1 MNISKT
7 TLFALLTLT
16 LGCLSTLGEA
26 RAQSTAT
33 VSDRLVG
40 TLIGATTPFY
50 DKSVLDV
57 TPPAVEPI
65 LAFARIGSTTTDYGA
80 ALTSALGMAGDG
92 TFNAAKL
99 ATFLQNTKEV
109 FLTET
114 GPNATTVNS
123 DVVFG
128 FSATVNGVIG
138 SAAALISD
146 PGQVKAISLL
156 PKVPGATSVAE
167 TGQLQDLTS
176 LLFPVNPPF
185 RVQVASAVPEPS
197 AWMTLAAG
205 LGVLG
210 LVARRRSRSMT

>member
-7 TLFALLTLT
+7 TLYPLLTLT
-16 LGCLSTLGEA
+16 LGCLSPLGDA
-26 RAQSTAT
+26 WAQSAAT

-40 TLIGATTPFY
+40 TLIGATTPLY

-57 TPPAVEPI
+57 TAPAVEPI
-65 LAFARIGSTTTDYGA
+65 LAFARIGGTGIDYGA
-80 ALTSALGMAGDG
+80 TLTSALGMASDG
-92 TFNAAKL
+92 TFNPASL
-99 ATFLQNTKEV
+99 ALFLRNTREV
-109 FLTET
+109 FLTEP

-128 FSATVNGVIG
+128 FSATVNGVTG

-156 PKVPGATSVAE
+156 PKALGSTSIAE

-176 LLFPVNPPF
+176 LLFPASAPF

-197 AWMTLAAG
+197 AWMTMAAG

-210 LVARRRSRSMT
+210 LVARRRSRKSI